1 VVFFDEMNSAG
12 GVRDAYRE
20 VAAWLANSDLS
31 TLRQRQ
37 AEAEAI
43 FRRIGI
49 TFAVYGEGG
58 DPERLIPFDLIPRV
72 FSSTE
77 WELIDRGV
85 KQRARALNAFIKDA
99 YGSAEIVKA
108 GIVPAGMLK
117 NNDAYL
123 PMMEGF
129 TPPLDVYAHIVGV
142 DIVRTGPD
150 EFYVLEDNARTPSGV
165 SYVLEN
171 RATMTRLYPELF
183 ATGRIRPVS
192 GYSDMLRKTLSECA
206 PPACTGMPNVV
217 VLTPGHFNSAY
228 YEHSFIADEMG
239 VDLVTGPDLFVEN
252 NLVYMR
258 TTTGPQRVDVIYRR
272 IDDAFLDPTYF
283 RADSQLGVAGL
294 MDAYPE
300 RGFAMTKQSTATCQK

>member
-1 VVFFDEMNSAG
+1 
-12 GVRDAYRE
+12 
-20 VAAWLANSDLS
+20 
-31 TLRQRQ
+31 
-37 AEAEAI
+37 
-43 FRRIGI
+43 
-49 TFAVYGEGG
+49 
-58 DPERLIPFDLIPRV
+58 
-72 FSSTE
+72 
-77 WELIDRGV
+77 
-85 KQRARALNAFIKDA
+85 
-99 YGSAEIVKA
+99 
-108 GIVPAGMLK
+108 MLK

-294 MDAYPE
+294 MDAYLAGGVSLVSAPGTGICDDKAIYCYLPE
-300 RGFAMTKQSTATCQK
+300 IIEFYLGEKPVLPNVPTWRCSEPDALAHALDHMNELVFKEVHGSGGYGMLIGPTSTNAEMRFQHVRHSSNLASLRGISIFGPTRWLAGRCV